1 MTAPAS
7 ADLPRSVW
15 SPRLFWG
22 FQLVFWLLGALWLMV
37 QLTTLE
43 PAKSVGAIVAGRIVT
58 GLLLTI
64 LLHRIYQTPFMRR
77 QNQPRKWLLVI
88 ALAVVMSLVSVVI
101 WMGLIDHFGFHE
113 VQSSNPF
120 LEITVTRFLALI
132 IWNSTY
138 FCLELLQT
146 SHAMQLDAAQAK
158 IAARAGELKRLQDQL
173 NPHFLFNALNIVKAS
188 TANPRLA
195 AEAIQT
201 LADYLR
207 FSLQESRPLEPLSRE
222 LDSLELYLRLQHIRF
237 QDDLDCLIEVTPDA
251 MNAMV
256 PPMLVQPL
264 LENAFKFGAR
274 TSAMPLRIQV
284 HATRDDAGLTIT
296 VTNSGRWIPPATDVN
311 AVHAQADTG
320 TSTGLGLANL
330 RRRLA
335 LLLGERATLTTSE
348 AEGRVTARLRILLD
362 PVASAPGQGG

>member
-1 MTAPAS
+1 MTAPVS
-7 ADLPRSVW
+7 ADLTRSVW

-43 PAKSVGAIVAGRIVT
+43 QAKSVGAIVAGRIVT

-64 LLHRIYQTPFMRR
+64 LLHRIYQTAFMRR

-88 ALAVVMSLVSVVI
+88 ALAVVMSLVSAVI
-101 WMGLIDHFGFHE
+101 WMGLIDHLGFHE
-113 VQSSNPF
+113 VQSSSPF

-138 FCLELLQT
+138 FGLELLQT

-158 IAARAGELKRLQDQL
+158 TAARAGELKRLQDQL

-237 QDDLDCLIEVTPDA
+237 QDDLDCLIEATPDA

-284 HATRDDAGLTIT
+284 RATRDDAGLTIT
-296 VTNSGRWIPPATDVN
+296 VTNSGRWIPPAADPD
-311 AVHAQADTG
+311 AAPARSDTG

-362 PVASAPGQGG
+362 PAVA